1 MGFQHPIAAPSQL
14 FPLDWKDARHVR
26 ALFPCPASAGRP
38 RRFPVS
44 GRAARCKADVAVNQL
59 RKYRTELHLFAQISA
74 QAQPQAGGGIDIMTI
89 LLFVMLGVFIFLM
102 FRRNKKTQ
110 QQQAKLQSEFAPG
123 IEVMTSFGLF
133 GRIVSI
139 DDVENKVVLELSPGN
154 LATVHR
160 QAVTKIV
167 EPAAETHAVPDD
179 ASALTA
185 EDSLTPEAKTGTAD
199 ETPDETLKRLND
211 EGKKDI

>member
-1 MGFQHPIAAPSQL
+1 
-14 FPLDWKDARHVR
+14 
-26 ALFPCPASAGRP
+26 
-38 RRFPVS
+38 
-44 GRAARCKADVAVNQL
+44 
-59 RKYRTELHLFAQISA
+59 
-74 QAQPQAGGGIDIMTI
+74 MTI
-89 LLFVMLGVFIFLM
+89 LLFLMLGVFIFMM

-110 QQQAKLQSEFAPG
+110 QQQAQLQSQFAPG
-123 IEVMTSFGLF
+123 VEVMTSFGLF

-139 DDVENKVVLELSPGN
+139 DDAENKVVLELSPGN

-167 EPAAETHAVPDD
+167 EPEAAEAHAVPDD

-185 EDSLTPEAKTGTAD
+185 EEPAAPEALTPENKAGTAD

>member
-1 MGFQHPIAAPSQL
+1 VFGH
-14 FPLDWKDARHVR
+14 
-26 ALFPCPASAGRP
+26 
-38 RRFPVS
+38 
-44 GRAARCKADVAVNQL
+44 
-59 RKYRTELHLFAQISA
+59 ISA
-74 QAQPQAGGGIDIMTI
+74 QAQPPAGGGIDIMTI
-89 LLFVMLGVFIFLM
+89 LLFVMLGVFIFMM

-110 QQQAKLQSEFAPG
+110 QQQAALQSQFAPG

-139 DDVENKVVLELSPGN
+139 DEDNNKVLLELSPGN

-167 EPAAETHAVPDD
+167 EPVTETQAVPDD
-179 ASALTA
+179 AS
-185 EDSLTPEAKTGTAD
+185 SLTTEQDVSTPAVD
-199 ETPDETLKRLND
+199 ETPDETVKRLND

>member
-1 MGFQHPIAAPSQL
+1 L
-14 FPLDWKDARHVR
+14 L
-26 ALFPCPASAGRP
+26 
-38 RRFPVS
+38 
-44 GRAARCKADVAVNQL
+44 AVFSVQ
-59 RKYRTELHLFAQISA
+59 A

-89 LLFVMLGVFIFLM
+89 LLFVMLGVFIFMM

-110 QQQAKLQSEFAPG
+110 QQQAQLQSQFAPG

-139 DDVENKVVLELSPGN
+139 DEAENKVVLELSP
-154 LATVHR
+154 
-160 QAVTKIV
+160 
-167 EPAAETHAVPDD
+167 DD

-185 EDSLTPEAKTGTAD
+185 SDSLAPEDKLPTEHKTGTST